1 MKSFFK
7 KMAIML
13 ICVSIFLS
21 YMPWNVVFATDEIAE
36 TPQNVITEEPQGSG
50 EATNPEE
57 GNTQLENPKSNAE
70 ITEELQGEPSQANE
84 ESTIE
89 NIVKN
94 VKDKVQNVLKSGQA
108 PTRAPKNPEDYF
120 IFNES
125 TNTITGYSSSPDAPK
140 DIKIPATIN
149 GVNVEHIGNNAFSGQ
164 QLTGLSFELPSSLKS
179 IGSNAFYNNTTLKG
193 DVKIPN
199 GVASI
204 GGYAFYNCGSLTSIT
219 IPEGVTS
226 IGDHAFSYCGS
237 LTSIAIPE
245 GVTSIEN
252 DAFYAC
258 QSLTSIAIPKSVTRI
273 GGAAFSRCSSLRSI
287 TIPKGVTEIYGSTF
301 SDCSSLRS
309 ITIPETVTSIWNTA
323 FYSCSSLTSI
333 TIPES
338 VVSIGENVFYCC
350 YSLTKINIPTKT
362 RGEISGEPWG
372 ANNAIVYWKDTK
384 VVDDYVV
391 DITKGEIVKYIG
403 TKVDLT
409 VPSSF
414 NIDGKECKINSIF
427 NSAFFENKNI
437 KNVNIQQ
444 GITSIGSF
452 AFDGCSSLT
461 SISIPEGMTRIG
473 DFAFHD
479 CKSLTEVTIPKGVT
493 SIGDQAF
500 TGCSSI
506 ASITI
511 PESVVSIGNLTFQNC
526 SSLRSITLSEGLKS
540 IGEQAFR
547 SCSSLTSITIPESM
561 TSIGHEA
568 FIYCNSLKKINIPTK
583 TRGEISGEPWDAD
596 NAIVYWK
603 DTKIVDDFVVDI
615 TKGEIVKYIG
625 TKVDL
630 TVPSSFNIDGKEC
643 KINSI
648 FESAFF
654 RNKNIKNVNIQQG
667 ITSIGKA
674 AFNSC
679 SSLTSITIPESVT
692 SIGDFAFGGCTSLRS
707 ITIPGVVTEIRGGTF
722 SGCKSLTSI
731 TMPESITR
739 INTSAFQD
747 CSSLASITI
756 PESVTCIDM
765 CAFQNCSSLASITI
779 PESVTGIL
787 SNAFGGCTSLR
798 KINIPKGTD
807 IIPNDAF
814 KDSGI
819 ETIYVDQNRS
829 DSRIVRN
836 QPWGAS
842 NTTKVFYKGEFVS
855 IDTTTEKVKG
865 EYARNI
871 KIEAYIDK
879 QKLVS
884 KIVMPDGKVINV
896 GNPTWTGE
904 FKATKNG
911 TYVFKGYD
919 DSGNESEKVVTID
932 DIGKPIVS
940 AENATID
947 YEPKKISKA
956 ELYKLLNASA
966 IDELDVDVPVTVTDA
981 DLEKVKK
988 IKNGETVE
996 VTVKATHPKFNLSD
1010 SKKVCVTLNLPNI
1023 IPGSQNKPE
1032 GYVTVTFA
1040 KGDHGKLE
1048 GELSQHVN
1056 PTKVT
1061 DLKTLAPKVKA
1072 DIGFKHIGW
1081 DKELKA
1087 KFDKDTTITA
1097 TYEAL
1102 PDTVPGSQEKP
1113 AGYVTVTFAKG
1124 EHGSLSGELSQHVNP
1139 TKVTDLKTLAP
1150 KVKADI
1156 GFKHIG
1162 WDKELKAKFDKD
1174 TTITAT
1180 YEEVPDTVP
1189 GSQEKPA
1196 GYVTVTFAK
1205 GDHGSLS
1212 GEMSQHVNPTKVTDL
1227 KTLAPKVKADIGFKH
1242 TGWNSELK
1250 KKFTED
1256 TTITA
1261 TYEALP
1267 DTVPGSQEKP
1277 AGYVTVT
1284 FAKGEHGSLSGETSQ
1299 HVNPTKVTDLKTLAP
1314 KVTADTGFKHTGWNS
1329 ELKKKFTEDTTI
1341 TATYEEV
1348 PDTVP
1353 GSQEKPA
1360 GYVTV
1365 TFAKGE
1371 HGSLSGE
1378 MSQHV
1383 NPTKITDLKTLAPK
1397 VKADVGFKHTGW
1409 DKALKA
1415 KFDKD
1420 TTITATYEALP
1431 DTVPGSQEKP
1441 AGYVTVTFA
1450 KGEHGKLDGELSQHV
1465 NPTKVT
1471 DLKILAPKVKADI
1484 GFKHTGWN
1492 GELKKKFTED
1502 TTITATYEALPDV
1515 IPGSQEK
1522 PAGYVTVTFA
1532 KGDHGSLSGELSQ
1545 HVNPTKV
1552 TDLKTLAP
1560 KVKADIGFKHIGW
1573 DKELKA
1579 KFDKDTTVTATYEAL
1594 PDVIPGSQDKPE
1606 GYVTVTFAKG
1616 DHGKLEGELSQHV
1629 NPTKV
1634 TDLKTLAPKV
1644 KADIGF
1650 KHIGWD
1656 KELKAK
1662 FDKDTTITATYEAL
1676 PDVIPGSQDKP
1687 EGYVTVTFAKG
1698 EHGKL
1703 EGELSQH
1710 VNPTKVTDLKALA
1723 PKVKADIGFK
1733 HIGWDKALKA
1743 KFEKDTTVTATYE
1756 AVTEKFAI
1764 TIDPDGGSWNGS
1776 TDPIVYN
1783 IEKGEY
1789 ITLPD
1794 APTKEGY
1801 TFKYWKGSKYM
1812 PGDKYKVE
1820 GEHKFTAVWE
1830 KKATSKTDDSST
1842 GKAGT
1847 SGTAGANGA
1856 NANKTSTSNHA
1867 PFTAD
1872 SQNVM
1877 LYLMMSIFSFVL
1889 MLKLRS
1895 QEN

>member
-13 ICVSIFLS
+13 ICMSVFLS

-50 EATNPEE
+50 EVTNAEE

-70 ITEELQGEPSQANE
+70 ITEELQGEPSQGNE
-84 ESTIE
+84 DFSVGK
-89 NIVKN
+89 IVKN

-108 PTRAPKNPEDYF
+108 PAKTPKNPEDYF

-179 IGSNAFYNNTTLKG
+179 IGSYAFYNNTTLKG

-204 GGYAFYNCGSLTSIT
+204 GGYAFYNCASLTSITIPEGVTSIGGYAFYSCGSLTSMTIPKGVTSIGGYAFYNCSSLTSITIPEGVTSIGNHAFSYCGSLTSIT

-226 IGDHAFSYCGS
+226 IENDAFYACQS

-245 GVTSIEN
+245 GVTSIGN

-309 ITIPETVTSIWNTA
+309 ITIPETVTSIWDTA

-338 VVSIGENVFYCC
+338 VVSIGKNVFNSC

-362 RGEISGEPWG
+362 RGEISGEPWD

-384 VVDDYVV
+384 VVDDYIV

-427 NSAFFENKNI
+427 NSAFFGNKNI

-473 DFAFHD
+473 DFAFYD
-479 CKSLTEVTIPKGVT
+479 CKSLTKVTIPKGVT
-493 SIGDQAF
+493 SIGNQAF

-707 ITIPGVVTEIRGGTF
+707 ITIPGVVTEIRWGTF

-739 INTSAFQD
+739 INTSAFYS
-747 CSSLASITI
+747 CSSLTSITI
-756 PESVTCIDM
+756 PESVKCIDM
-765 CAFQNCSSLASITI
+765 SAFQNCSSLASITI
-779 PESVTGIL
+779 PESVTSIL

-829 DSRIVRN
+829 DSRIVGN

-879 QKLVS
+879 KKIVS
-884 KIVMPDGKVINV
+884 KIVMPDGKIVNI
-896 GNPTWTGE
+896 GNPTWIGE
-904 FKATKNG
+904 FKVTKNG

-919 DSGNESEKVVTID
+919 DSGNEAEKVVTID

-996 VTVKATHPKFNLSD
+996 VTVKATHPKFNLSN
-1010 SKKVCVTLNLPNI
+1010 SKKVSVTLNLPNI
-1023 IPGSQNKPE
+1023 IPGSQDKPE

-1048 GELSQHVN
+1048 GETSQHVNPTQVTDLKAVAPKVKADVGFKFKAWDKELKAKFDKDTTITATYEALPDTVPGSQEKPAGYVTVTFAKGDHGKLEGETSQHVN

-1061 DLKTLAPKVKA
+1061 DLKTLVPKVKADIGFKHIGWDKELKAKFDKDTTITATYEALPDTVPGSQEKPAGYVTVTFAKGDHGKLEGETSQHVNPTKVTDLKTLVPKVKADIGFKHIGWDKELKAKFDKDTTITATYEALPDTVPGSQEKPAGYVTVTFAKGDHGKLEGETSQHVNPTKVTDLKTLVPKVKA

-1139 TKVTDLKTLAP
+1139 TKVVDLKALAP
-1150 KVKADI
+1150 KVKAN
-1156 GFKHIG
+1156 
-1162 WDKELKAKFDKD
+1162 
-1174 TTITAT
+1174 
-1180 YEEVPDTVP
+1180 V
-1189 GSQEKPA
+1189 
-1196 GYVTVTFAK
+1196 
-1205 GDHGSLS
+1205 
-1212 GEMSQHVNPTKVTDL
+1212 
-1227 KTLAPKVKADIGFKH
+1227 GFKH

-1284 FAKGEHGSLSGETSQ
+1284 FAKGEHGSLSGELSQHVNPTKVVDLKALAPKVTADTGFKHTGWDKELKAKFEKDTTVTATYEEVVDTVPGSQEKPAGYVTVTFAKGEHGTLTGETSQ
-1299 HVNPTKVTDLKTLAP
+1299 HVNPTKVTDLKTVAP
-1314 KVTADTGFKHTGWNS
+1314 KVKADIGFKHTGWNS

-1341 TATYEEV
+1341 TATYEV
-1348 PDTVP
+1348 
-1353 GSQEKPA
+1353 A
-1360 GYVTV
+1360 
-1365 TFAKGE
+1365 
-1371 HGSLSGE
+1371 
-1378 MSQHV
+1378 
-1383 NPTKITDLKTLAPK
+1383 
-1397 VKADVGFKHTGW
+1397 
-1409 DKALKA
+1409 
-1415 KFDKD
+1415 
-1420 TTITATYEALP
+1420 
-1431 DTVPGSQEKP
+1431 
-1441 AGYVTVTFA
+1441 
-1450 KGEHGKLDGELSQHV
+1450 
-1465 NPTKVT
+1465 
-1471 DLKILAPKVKADI
+1471 
-1484 GFKHTGWN
+1484 
-1492 GELKKKFTED
+1492 
-1502 TTITATYEALPDV
+1502 
-1515 IPGSQEK
+1515 
-1522 PAGYVTVTFA
+1522 
-1532 KGDHGSLSGELSQ
+1532 
-1545 HVNPTKV
+1545 
-1552 TDLKTLAP
+1552 
-1560 KVKADIGFKHIGW
+1560 
-1573 DKELKA
+1573 
-1579 KFDKDTTVTATYEAL
+1579 
-1594 PDVIPGSQDKPE
+1594 
-1606 GYVTVTFAKG
+1606 
-1616 DHGKLEGELSQHV
+1616 
-1629 NPTKV
+1629 
-1634 TDLKTLAPKV
+1634 
-1644 KADIGF
+1644 
-1650 KHIGWD
+1650 
-1656 KELKAK
+1656 
-1662 FDKDTTITATYEAL
+1662 
-1676 PDVIPGSQDKP
+1676 
-1687 EGYVTVTFAKG
+1687 
-1698 EHGKL
+1698 
-1703 EGELSQH
+1703 
-1710 VNPTKVTDLKALA
+1710 
-1723 PKVKADIGFK
+1723 
-1733 HIGWDKALKA
+1733 
-1743 KFEKDTTVTATYE
+1743 
-1756 AVTEKFAI
+1756 TEKFAI
-1764 TIDPDGGSWNGS
+1764 TIDPDGGNWNGS

-1783 IEKGEY
+1783 AKIGEY

-1812 PGDKYKVE
+1812 PGDRYKVE

-1830 KKATSKTDDSST
+1830 KKDTSKTDDSST
-1842 GKAGT
+1842 GTTGT

-1856 NANKTSTSNHA
+1856 NTNKTSTSNHA

-1872 SQNVM
+1872 SQNIM

-1889 MLKLRS
+1889 ILRLRS

>member
-13 ICVSIFLS
+13 ICMSVFLS

-50 EATNPEE
+50 EVTNAEE
-57 GNTQLENPKSNAE
+57 GNTQLENPKSNTE
-70 ITEELQGEPSQANE
+70 ITEELQGEPSQGNE
-84 ESTIE
+84 DFSVGK
-89 NIVKN
+89 IVKN

-108 PTRAPKNPEDYF
+108 PAKTPKNPEDYF

-140 DIKIPATIN
+140 DIKIPAMIN
-149 GVNVEHIGNNAFSGQ
+149 GVNVEHIGDNAFSGQ

-179 IGSNAFYNNTTLKG
+179 IGSYAFYNNTTLKG

-204 GGYAFYNCGSLTSIT
+204 GGYAFYNCASLTSITIPEGVTSIGGYAFYSCGSLTSMTIPKGVASIGGYAFYNCSSLTSITIPEGVTSIGNHAFSYCGSLTSIT

-226 IGDHAFSYCGS
+226 IENDAFYACQS

-245 GVTSIEN
+245 GVTSIGN

-309 ITIPETVTSIWNTA
+309 ITIPETVTSIWDTA

-338 VVSIGENVFYCC
+338 VVSIGKNVFNSC

-362 RGEISGEPWG
+362 RGEISGEPWD

-384 VVDDYVV
+384 VVDDYIV

-427 NSAFFENKNI
+427 NSAFFGNKNI

-473 DFAFHD
+473 DFAFYD
-479 CKSLTEVTIPKGVT
+479 CESLTEVTIPKGVT

-667 ITSIGKA
+667 ITSIGKT

-707 ITIPGVVTEIRGGTF
+707 ITIPGVVTEIRWGTF

-739 INTSAFQD
+739 INISAFQN
-747 CSSLASITI
+747 CSSLAGITI
-756 PESVTCIDM
+756 PESVKCIDM
-765 CAFQNCSSLASITI
+765 SAFQNCSSLASITI
-779 PESVTGIL
+779 PESVTSIL

-829 DSRIVRN
+829 DSRIVGN

-855 IDTTTEKVKG
+855 IDMTSEKVKG

-879 QKLVS
+879 KKLVS

-904 FKATKNG
+904 FKVTKNG
-911 TYVFKGYD
+911 TYIFKGYD

-1010 SKKVCVTLNLPNI
+1010 SKKVSVTLNLPNI
-1023 IPGSQNKPE
+1023 IPGSQDKPE
-1032 GYVTVTFA
+1032 
-1040 KGDHGKLE
+1040 
-1048 GELSQHVN
+1048 
-1056 PTKVT
+1056 
-1061 DLKTLAPKVKA
+1061 
-1072 DIGFKHIGW
+1072 
-1081 DKELKA
+1081 
-1087 KFDKDTTITA
+1087 
-1097 TYEAL
+1097 
-1102 PDTVPGSQEKP
+1102 
-1113 AGYVTVTFAKG
+1113 GYVTVTFAKG

-1139 TKVTDLKTLAP
+1139 TQVTDLKAVAP

-1156 GFKHIG
+1156 GFKHTG
-1162 WDKELKAKFDKD
+1162 WDKALKAKFEKD
-1174 TTITAT
+1174 TTVTAT
-1180 YEEVPDTVP
+1180 YEALPNIIP
-1189 GSQEKPA
+1189 GSQEKPE

-1205 GDHGSLS
+1205 GEHGKLE
-1212 GEMSQHVNPTKVTDL
+1212 GELSQHVNPTQVTDL
-1227 KTLAPKVKADIGFKH
+1227 KTVAPKVKADIGFKH

-1261 TYEALP
+1261 TYEVA
-1267 DTVPGSQEKP
+1267 
-1277 AGYVTVT
+1277 
-1284 FAKGEHGSLSGETSQ
+1284 
-1299 HVNPTKVTDLKTLAP
+1299 
-1314 KVTADTGFKHTGWNS
+1314 
-1329 ELKKKFTEDTTI
+1329 
-1341 TATYEEV
+1341 
-1348 PDTVP
+1348 
-1353 GSQEKPA
+1353 
-1360 GYVTV
+1360 
-1365 TFAKGE
+1365 
-1371 HGSLSGE
+1371 
-1378 MSQHV
+1378 
-1383 NPTKITDLKTLAPK
+1383 
-1397 VKADVGFKHTGW
+1397 
-1409 DKALKA
+1409 
-1415 KFDKD
+1415 
-1420 TTITATYEALP
+1420 
-1431 DTVPGSQEKP
+1431 
-1441 AGYVTVTFA
+1441 
-1450 KGEHGKLDGELSQHV
+1450 
-1465 NPTKVT
+1465 
-1471 DLKILAPKVKADI
+1471 
-1484 GFKHTGWN
+1484 
-1492 GELKKKFTED
+1492 
-1502 TTITATYEALPDV
+1502 
-1515 IPGSQEK
+1515 
-1522 PAGYVTVTFA
+1522 
-1532 KGDHGSLSGELSQ
+1532 
-1545 HVNPTKV
+1545 
-1552 TDLKTLAP
+1552 
-1560 KVKADIGFKHIGW
+1560 
-1573 DKELKA
+1573 
-1579 KFDKDTTVTATYEAL
+1579 
-1594 PDVIPGSQDKPE
+1594 
-1606 GYVTVTFAKG
+1606 
-1616 DHGKLEGELSQHV
+1616 
-1629 NPTKV
+1629 
-1634 TDLKTLAPKV
+1634 
-1644 KADIGF
+1644 
-1650 KHIGWD
+1650 
-1656 KELKAK
+1656 
-1662 FDKDTTITATYEAL
+1662 
-1676 PDVIPGSQDKP
+1676 
-1687 EGYVTVTFAKG
+1687 
-1698 EHGKL
+1698 
-1703 EGELSQH
+1703 
-1710 VNPTKVTDLKALA
+1710 
-1723 PKVKADIGFK
+1723 
-1733 HIGWDKALKA
+1733 
-1743 KFEKDTTVTATYE
+1743 
-1756 AVTEKFAI
+1756 TEKFAI
-1764 TIDPDGGSWNGS
+1764 TIDPDGGNWNGS

-1783 IEKGEY
+1783 AKIGEY

-1812 PGDKYKVE
+1812 PGDRYKVE

-1830 KKATSKTDDSST
+1830 KKDTSKTDDSST
-1842 GKAGT
+1842 GTTGT

-1856 NANKTSTSNHA
+1856 NTNKTSTSNHA

-1872 SQNVM
+1872 SQNIM

-1889 MLKLRS
+1889 ILRLRS

>member
-1 MKSFFK
+1 M
-7 KMAIML
+7 
-13 ICVSIFLS
+13 
-21 YMPWNVVFATDEIAE
+21 
-36 TPQNVITEEPQGSG
+36 
-50 EATNPEE
+50 
-57 GNTQLENPKSNAE
+57 
-70 ITEELQGEPSQANE
+70 
-84 ESTIE
+84 
-89 NIVKN
+89 
-94 VKDKVQNVLKSGQA
+94 
-108 PTRAPKNPEDYF
+108 
-120 IFNES
+120 
-125 TNTITGYSSSPDAPK
+125 
-140 DIKIPATIN
+140 
-149 GVNVEHIGNNAFSGQ
+149 
-164 QLTGLSFELPSSLKS
+164 
-179 IGSNAFYNNTTLKG
+179 
-193 DVKIPN
+193 KIPN
-199 GVASI
+199 GVASIGGYAFYNCGSLTSITIPEGVTSIGGYAFYSCGSLTSMTIPEGVTSI

-245 GVTSIEN
+245 GVTSIENDAFYACQSLTSIAIPEGVTSIGN

-309 ITIPETVTSIWNTA
+309 ITIPETVTSIWDTA

-338 VVSIGENVFYCC
+338 VVSIGKNVFNSC

-372 ANNAIVYWKDTK
+372 AN
-384 VVDDYVV
+384 
-391 DITKGEIVKYIG
+391 
-403 TKVDLT
+403 
-409 VPSSF
+409 
-414 NIDGKECKINSIF
+414 
-427 NSAFFENKNI
+427 
-437 KNVNIQQ
+437 
-444 GITSIGSF
+444 
-452 AFDGCSSLT
+452 
-461 SISIPEGMTRIG
+461 
-473 DFAFHD
+473 
-479 CKSLTEVTIPKGVT
+479 
-493 SIGDQAF
+493 
-500 TGCSSI
+500 
-506 ASITI
+506 
-511 PESVVSIGNLTFQNC
+511 
-526 SSLRSITLSEGLKS
+526 
-540 IGEQAFR
+540 
-547 SCSSLTSITIPESM
+547 
-561 TSIGHEA
+561 
-568 FIYCNSLKKINIPTK
+568 
-583 TRGEISGEPWDAD
+583 

-648 FESAFF
+648 FESAFS

-667 ITSIGKA
+667 ITSIGRA

-707 ITIPGVVTEIRGGTF
+707 ITIPGVVTEIRWGTF

-879 QKLVS
+879 KKIVS
-884 KIVMPDGKVINV
+884 KIVMPDGKIVNI

-911 TYVFKGYD
+911 KYVFKGYD
-919 DSGNESEKVVTID
+919 DSGNEAEKVVTID

-1010 SKKVCVTLNLPNI
+1010 SKKVSVTLNLPNI
-1023 IPGSQNKPE
+1023 IHGSQDKPE

-1056 PTKVT
+1056 PTKIT
-1061 DLKTLAPKVKA
+1061 DLKALAPKVKA

-1113 AGYVTVTFAKG
+1113 EGYVTVTFAKG
-1124 EHGSLSGELSQHVNP
+1124 DHGKLEGELSQHVNP
-1139 TKVTDLKTLAP
+1139 TKVTDLKTLVP
-1150 KVKADI
+1150 KVTAD
-1156 GFKHIG
+1156 
-1162 WDKELKAKFDKD
+1162 
-1174 TTITAT
+1174 T
-1180 YEEVPDTVP
+1180 
-1189 GSQEKPA
+1189 
-1196 GYVTVTFAK
+1196 
-1205 GDHGSLS
+1205 
-1212 GEMSQHVNPTKVTDL
+1212 
-1227 KTLAPKVKADIGFKH
+1227 GFKH

-1284 FAKGEHGSLSGETSQ
+1284 FAKGEHGKLSGET
-1299 HVNPTKVTDLKTLAP
+1299 
-1314 KVTADTGFKHTGWNS
+1314 
-1329 ELKKKFTEDTTI
+1329 
-1341 TATYEEV
+1341 
-1348 PDTVP
+1348 
-1353 GSQEKPA
+1353 
-1360 GYVTV
+1360 
-1365 TFAKGE
+1365 
-1371 HGSLSGE
+1371 
-1378 MSQHV
+1378 SQHV
-1383 NPTKITDLKTLAPK
+1383 NPTKITDLKT
-1397 VKADVGFKHTGW
+1397 
-1409 DKALKA
+1409 
-1415 KFDKD
+1415 
-1420 TTITATYEALP
+1420 
-1431 DTVPGSQEKP
+1431 
-1441 AGYVTVTFA
+1441 
-1450 KGEHGKLDGELSQHV
+1450 
-1465 NPTKVT
+1465 
-1471 DLKILAPKVKADI
+1471 
-1484 GFKHTGWN
+1484 
-1492 GELKKKFTED
+1492 
-1502 TTITATYEALPDV
+1502 
-1515 IPGSQEK
+1515 
-1522 PAGYVTVTFA
+1522 
-1532 KGDHGSLSGELSQ
+1532 
-1545 HVNPTKV
+1545 
-1552 TDLKTLAP
+1552 
-1560 KVKADIGFKHIGW
+1560 
-1573 DKELKA
+1573 
-1579 KFDKDTTVTATYEAL
+1579 
-1594 PDVIPGSQDKPE
+1594 
-1606 GYVTVTFAKG
+1606 
-1616 DHGKLEGELSQHV
+1616 
-1629 NPTKV
+1629 
-1634 TDLKTLAPKV
+1634 
-1644 KADIGF
+1644 
-1650 KHIGWD
+1650 
-1656 KELKAK
+1656 
-1662 FDKDTTITATYEAL
+1662 
-1676 PDVIPGSQDKP
+1676 
-1687 EGYVTVTFAKG
+1687 
-1698 EHGKL
+1698 
-1703 EGELSQH
+1703 
-1710 VNPTKVTDLKALA
+1710 LA

-1756 AVTEKFAI
+1756 ALPDVIPGSQEKPEGYVTVTFAKGEHGSLSGELSQHVNPTKVTDLKTVAPKVKADIGFKHTGWNSELKKKFTEDTTITATYEVATEKFAI
-1764 TIDPDGGSWNGS
+1764 TIDPDGGNWNGS

-1783 IEKGEY
+1783 AKIGEY

-1812 PGDKYKVE
+1812 PGDRYKVE

-1830 KKATSKTDDSST
+1830 KKDTSKTDDSST
-1842 GKAGT
+1842 GTTGT

-1856 NANKTSTSNHA
+1856 NTNKTSTSNHA

-1872 SQNVM
+1872 SQNIM

-1889 MLKLRS
+1889 ILRLRS

>member
-1 MKSFFK
+1 M
-7 KMAIML
+7 
-13 ICVSIFLS
+13 
-21 YMPWNVVFATDEIAE
+21 
-36 TPQNVITEEPQGSG
+36 
-50 EATNPEE
+50 
-57 GNTQLENPKSNAE
+57 
-70 ITEELQGEPSQANE
+70 
-84 ESTIE
+84 
-89 NIVKN
+89 
-94 VKDKVQNVLKSGQA
+94 
-108 PTRAPKNPEDYF
+108 
-120 IFNES
+120 
-125 TNTITGYSSSPDAPK
+125 
-140 DIKIPATIN
+140 
-149 GVNVEHIGNNAFSGQ
+149 
-164 QLTGLSFELPSSLKS
+164 
-179 IGSNAFYNNTTLKG
+179 
-193 DVKIPN
+193 
-199 GVASI
+199 
-204 GGYAFYNCGSLTSIT
+204 
-219 IPEGVTS
+219 
-226 IGDHAFSYCGS
+226 
-237 LTSIAIPE
+237 
-245 GVTSIEN
+245 
-252 DAFYAC
+252 
-258 QSLTSIAIPKSVTRI
+258 
-273 GGAAFSRCSSLRSI
+273 
-287 TIPKGVTEIYGSTF
+287 TEIYGSTF

-309 ITIPETVTSIWNTA
+309 ITIPETVTSIWDTA

-338 VVSIGENVFYCC
+338 VVSIGENVFNSC

-384 VVDDYVV
+384 VVDDYIV

-403 TKVDLT
+403 TKVNLT

-427 NSAFFENKNI
+427 NSAFFGNKNI

-561 TSIGHEA
+561 TSIGYEA
-568 FIYCNSLKKINIPTK
+568 FIYCYSLKKINIPTK

-648 FESAFF
+648 FESAFS

-667 ITSIGKA
+667 ITSIGRG

-692 SIGDFAFGGCTSLRS
+692 SIGDFAFQHCSSLRS
-707 ITIPGVVTEIRGGTF
+707 ITIPGAVTEIRGGTF
-722 SGCKSLTSI
+722 FGCKSLTSI
-731 TMPESITR
+731 TMPGSTTR

-756 PESVTCIDM
+756 PESVTYIGM

-779 PESVTGIL
+779 PEGVTNIL

-829 DSRIVRN
+829 DSRIVGN

-855 IDTTTEKVKG
+855 IDMTSEKVKG

-879 QKLVS
+879 KKLVS
-884 KIVMPDGKVINV
+884 KIVMPDGKIINV

-904 FKATKNG
+904 FKVTKNG
-911 TYVFKGYD
+911 TYIFKGYD

-1010 SKKVCVTLNLPNI
+1010 SKKVSVTLNLPNV
-1023 IPGSQNKPE
+1023 IPGSQDKPE

-1040 KGDHGKLE
+1040 KGEHGKLE
-1048 GELSQHVN
+1048 GETSQHVNPAQVTDLKAVAPKVKADIGFKHTGWDKELKAKFEKDTTITATYEEVPDIVPGSQEKPAGYVTVTFAKGEHGNLSGELSQHVN
-1056 PTKVT
+1056 PTKVTDLKAVAPKVKADIGFKHIGWDKELKAKFEKDTTITATYEALPNIIPGSQDKPEGYVTVTFAKGEHGKLEGETSQHVNPAQVTDLKAVAPKVKADVGFKFKAWDKELKAKFEKDTTITATYEALPNVIQGSKDKPEGYVTVTFAKGEHGKLEGETSQHVNPTQIT

-1087 KFDKDTTITA
+1087 KFEKDTTVTATYEALPNVIPGSQDKPEGYVTVTFAKGDHGSLSGELSQHVNPTQITDLKAVAPKVKANIGFKHIGWDKELKAKFEKDTTVTATYEALPNVIPGSQDKPEGYVTVTFAKGEHGKLEGETSQHVNPTKVTDLKTLVPKVKADIGFKHIGWDKELKAKFDKDTTVTATYKALPDVIPGSQDKPEGYVTVTFAKGEHGSLSGETSQHVNPTKVVDLKTLAPKVTADTGFKHTGWDKELKAKFDKDTTVTA

-1124 EHGSLSGELSQHVNP
+1124 EHG
-1139 TKVTDLKTLAP
+1139 K
-1150 KVKADI
+1150 
-1156 GFKHIG
+1156 
-1162 WDKELKAKFDKD
+1162 
-1174 TTITAT
+1174 
-1180 YEEVPDTVP
+1180 
-1189 GSQEKPA
+1189 
-1196 GYVTVTFAK
+1196 
-1205 GDHGSLS
+1205 
-1212 GEMSQHVNPTKVTDL
+1212 
-1227 KTLAPKVKADIGFKH
+1227 
-1242 TGWNSELK
+1242 
-1250 KKFTED
+1250 
-1256 TTITA
+1256 
-1261 TYEALP
+1261 
-1267 DTVPGSQEKP
+1267 
-1277 AGYVTVT
+1277 
-1284 FAKGEHGSLSGETSQ
+1284 LSGETSQ
-1299 HVNPTKVTDLKTLAP
+1299 HVNPTKVVDLKTLAP
-1314 KVTADTGFKHTGWNS
+1314 KVTADTGFKHTGWDKA
-1329 ELKKKFTEDTTI
+1329 LKAKFDKDTTV
-1341 TATYEEV
+1341 TATYEAL
-1348 PDTVP
+1348 PDTVH

-1383 NPTKITDLKTLAPK
+1383 NPTKVTDLKTLAPK
-1397 VKADVGFKHTGW
+1397 VTADT
-1409 DKALKA
+1409 
-1415 KFDKD
+1415 
-1420 TTITATYEALP
+1420 
-1431 DTVPGSQEKP
+1431 
-1441 AGYVTVTFA
+1441 
-1450 KGEHGKLDGELSQHV
+1450 
-1465 NPTKVT
+1465 
-1471 DLKILAPKVKADI
+1471 

-1532 KGDHGSLSGELSQ
+1532 KGEHGKLSGETSQ

-1552 TDLKTLAP
+1552 VDLKTLAP
-1560 KVKADIGFKHIGW
+1560 KVTADTGFKHTGW
-1573 DKELKA
+1573 SSELKK
-1579 KFDKDTTVTATYEAL
+1579 KFTE
-1594 PDVIPGSQDKPE
+1594 
-1606 GYVTVTFAKG
+1606 
-1616 DHGKLEGELSQHV
+1616 
-1629 NPTKV
+1629 
-1634 TDLKTLAPKV
+1634 
-1644 KADIGF
+1644 
-1650 KHIGWD
+1650 
-1656 KELKAK
+1656 
-1662 FDKDTTITATYEAL
+1662 DTTITATYEAL
-1676 PDVIPGSQDKP
+1676 PDTVPGSQEKP
-1687 EGYVTVTFAKG
+1687 AGYVTVTFAKG

-1710 VNPTKVTDLKALA
+1710 VNPTKVTDLKTLAPKVTADTGFKHTGWNSELKKKFTEDTTITATYEALPDTVPGSQEKPEGYVTVTFAKGEHGKLEGELSQHVNPTKITDLKSVA

-1733 HIGWDKALKA
+1733 HTGWNSELKK
-1743 KFEKDTTVTATYE
+1743 KFTEDTTITATYE
-1756 AVTEKFAI
+1756 VATEKFAI
-1764 TIDPDGGSWNGS
+1764 TIDPDGGNWNGS

-1783 IEKGEY
+1783 AKIGEY

-1812 PGDKYKVE
+1812 PGDRYKVE

-1830 KKATSKTDDSST
+1830 KKDTSKTDDSST
-1842 GKAGT
+1842 GTTGT

-1856 NANKTSTSNHA
+1856 NTNKTSTSNHA

-1872 SQNVM
+1872 SQNIM

-1889 MLKLRS
+1889 ILRLRS